1 MINHIWTVLC
11 SKSITDQESNN
22 ISLLEVLEQLTIAG
36 PPTPGVVPVRFEV
49 VTLWGRSDTDQPSRG
64 HARLLFLTPS
74 DTVTGEHE
82 HDIDLSVY
90 QRTRNRTLMTGLP
103 VQETGR
109 HHFRVQLR
117 DEGETEW
124 RDVADIPLQVSL
136 EPSEGRRG

>member
-22 ISLLEVLEQLTIAG
+22 ISLLEVLEQLTIVG
-36 PPTPGVVPVRFEV
+36 PPIPSVVPVRFEV
-49 VTLWGRSDTDQPSRG
+49 VTLWGRSDADQPSRG

-74 DTVTGEHE
+74 DTVIGEHE
-82 HDIDLSVY
+82 YDIDLSVY
-90 QRTRNRTLMTGLP
+90 QRYRTRTVMTGLP
-103 VQETGR
+103 VQEAGR

-124 RDVADIPLQVSL
+124 RDVANIPLQVLL
-136 EPSEGRRG
+136 ETSEG